1 MTETPPVPLKE
12 ARRIVG
18 ASYIGTALE
27 WYDYFLYG
35 TAAALVFDQLFFPDL
50 SSTAGKLASFATF
63 AVGFIARPI
72 GAVIF
77 GHFGDR
83 IGRKKTLIATVL
95 MMGIATGLIGLL
107 PDFHAIGIA
116 APVLLVALR
125 FLQGISVGGEWGG
138 AMLLTLESTP
148 KEKRGF
154 YASVPQLGSPSGT
167 LLSSGVFAL
176 VSMLPEPAF
185 MAWGW
190 RLPFLAAFVLLG
202 VALYLRL
209 RVEESPVFQ
218 RLSAA
223 AEEKEKRESV
233 PVLAALRHTWGRMI
247 VGVGAAFLGVGGFF
261 LLTTFII
268 SYGTDTL
275 GLPKGTM
282 LNATLVA
289 AVVEIVVLFVSGK
302 AADRFGAW
310 RVCAFGAAL
319 TIVVAFPVFALVD
332 TKQTALVFLGVAIGT
347 GAMSIPYAPIG
358 ALVTQ
363 MFPAEYRY
371 SAVALSY
378 NIAGVFSGFVP
389 MAATS
394 LTDAAGGASWGAV
407 LLLVIIAAISLAGA
421 LASNAARIRTK
432 AAADVVQ
439 AVA

>member
-1 MTETPPVPLKE
+1 MTETMNPPVPLKE

-18 ASYIGTALE
+18 ASYI
-27 WYDYFLYG
+27 
-35 TAAALVFDQLFFPDL
+35 
-50 SSTAGKLASFATF
+50 
-63 AVGFIARPI
+63 ARPI

-83 IGRKKTLIATVL
+83 VGRKKTLIATVL
-95 MMGIATGLIGLL
+95 MMGLATGLIGVL
-107 PDFHAIGIA
+107 PSFAAIGVG
-116 APVLLVALR
+116 APILLVVLR

-154 YASVPQLGSPSGT
+154 YASIPQLGSPTGT
-167 LLSSGVFAL
+167 LLSSGIFAL
-176 VSMLPEPAF
+176 VSLLPDASF

-190 RLPFLAAFVLLG
+190 RVPFLAAFVLLA

-209 RVEESPVFQ
+209 RVEESPAFQ
-218 RLSAA
+218 RLVSERDA
-223 AEEKEKRESV
+223 KEKRESV
-233 PVLAALRHTWGRMI
+233 PVLAALRYTWGRMI
-247 VGVGAAFLGVGGFF
+247 VGVCAAFLGVGGFF

-268 SYGTDTL
+268 SYGTKTL
-275 GLPKGTM
+275 GLPKSTM
-282 LNATLVA
+282 LNATLVS
-289 AVVEIVVLFVSGK
+289 AVVEIVVLFVAGK

-310 RVCAFGAAL
+310 RVCAFGAAA
-319 TIVVAFPVFALVD
+319 TIVLAFPVFLLVD
-332 TKQTALVFLGVAIGT
+332 TKQTALVFLGIALGT

-363 MFPAEYRY
+363 MFPVQYRY

-389 MAATS
+389 LAAES
-394 LTDAAGGASWGAV
+394 LTGAAGGASWGAA
-407 LLLVIIAAISLAGA
+407 LLLMIIAAITLAGSLA
-421 LASNAARIRTK
+421 SHAAGVRRK
-432 AAADVVQ
+432 APADVAQ